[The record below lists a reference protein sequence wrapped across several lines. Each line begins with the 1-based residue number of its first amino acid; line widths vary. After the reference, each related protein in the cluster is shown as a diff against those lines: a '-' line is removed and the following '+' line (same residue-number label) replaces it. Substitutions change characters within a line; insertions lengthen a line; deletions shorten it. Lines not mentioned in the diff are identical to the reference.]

1 MDIEWLIY
9 HLIHNDDDQFT
20 SIVDLDVDL
29 CRWDLDQWDRLLIGF
44 SRNRTV
50 TSIELSRGY
59 QQSVVTEDDLQNLFA
74 ALRKLPKLSKVK
86 LDSFTTYD
94 LEQTRSLFLNN
105 DIIEDLW
112 IENTRC
118 EYEEESPDAG
128 DDEDDEGN
136 DHIYYEHFLGYL
148 ATMSRNS
155 LRHLRIV
162 VPEKLS
168 HCANITA
175 LLNGS
180 SKLESLVIETT
191 SEMSPA
197 VTLASAN
204 APSEEDRL
212 RNFATSMAALE
223 SNFVL
228 KTLDMDFRLSFAD
241 FKHVAIMLKHN
252 RTLTHLCLRLDTTQ
266 GTLRDAKD
274 GTGYVVDHDP
284 HFEESI
290 ELFFDALKTNTSSAL
305 KSFSQYQL
313 NDEKLQTAV
322 SDVRVKPRVANSAPD
337 ITYAERAKILV
348 DLGLDML
355 HCNLSLE
362 FFSFFL
368 FYPNNSDPV
377 KKKQMFLRLNERG
390 RRLVR
395 HRDISESVPKS
406 TWVDQLSKHSMDDL
420 DGLYYYISANPSIC
434 KLEHEGDTTRYTLK
448 DTKTI
453 AALDD
458 NNRKSKREKAS
469 EKESHELKETTGRDS
484 SSPTTSNPNEDSKLF
499 IEGPETKR
507 QRVDDDITVVIPGI
521 IIQISD

>member
-59 QQSVVTEDDLQNLFA
+59 QRPVVTEDDLQNLFS
-74 ALRKLPKLSKVK
+74 ALRNLPKLSKVK

-112 IENTRC
+112 IENARC
-118 EYEEESPDAG
+118 EYEEETFDVG
-128 DDEDDEGN
+128 DDDDDDDD
-136 DHIYYEHFLGYL
+136 DHIHYEHFIGYL

-168 HCANITA
+168 HGANITA

-180 SKLESLVIETT
+180 SKLELLVIETT
-191 SEMSPA
+191 SEMSPTA
-197 VTLASAN
+197 TLASAD

-228 KTLDMDFRLSFAD
+228 ETLDMDFRLSFAD
-241 FKHVAIMLKHN
+241 FKHVATMLKHN

-284 HFEESI
+284 YFEESI
-290 ELFFDALKTNTSSAL
+290 ELFFDALKTNTNSAL

-322 SDVRVKPRVANSAPD
+322 SPIRVSPPLTISAPD
-337 ITYAERAKILV
+337 VTYAERAKILV

-355 HCNLSLE
+355 HFNLSLE
-362 FFSFFL
+362 FCSFFL
-368 FYPNNSDPV
+368 FYPNNSDAV

-406 TWVDQLSKHSMDDL
+406 AWVDQLSKHSMDDL
-420 DGLYYYISANPSIC
+420 DSLYYYISTNPSIC
-434 KLEHEGDTTRYTLK
+434 KRAHKGDTTRSTLK
-448 DTKTI
+448 DTRTI
-453 AALDD
+453 AALDES
-458 NNRKSKREKAS
+458 NKQSKREKAS
-469 EKESHELKETTGRDS
+469 EKGSHELKETRD
-484 SSPTTSNPNEDSKLF
+484 PNEDSKVF

-507 QRVDDDITVVIPGI
+507 QRVDNDIMMVIPSTGI
-521 IIQISD
+521 I